1 MAGIREVQSGR
12 GQDCCVRS
20 RRRNSTAVLP
30 ACGLRRTPVIGVL
43 TFVYPV
49 VAIIIDWAI
58 YGHPIGVA
66 QGVGMVL
73 IAVATLGSAGAC
85 RFGGPERLSQA
96 RNEKGALEAPLPMS
110 MRSGLRHLAAQ
121 TVCPDSGTMAL
132 RRRAMEISGR
142 GRLFRLSRRQPILAW
157 RDQRPRHGVHAA
169 PHPATFPRRCRRHG
183 RRAMGH
189 GVSGLLPTPA

>member
-73 IAVATLGSAGAC
+73 IAVATLGVRLGWRLPVRRTRAAFAG
-85 RFGGPERLSQA
+85 Q
-96 RNEKGALEAPLPMS
+96 K
-110 MRSGLRHLAAQ
+110 
-121 TVCPDSGTMAL
+121 
-132 RRRAMEISGR
+132 
-142 GRLFRLSRRQPILAW
+142 
-157 RDQRPRHGVHAA
+157 
-169 PHPATFPRRCRRHG
+169 
-183 RRAMGH
+183 
-189 GVSGLLPTPA
+189 